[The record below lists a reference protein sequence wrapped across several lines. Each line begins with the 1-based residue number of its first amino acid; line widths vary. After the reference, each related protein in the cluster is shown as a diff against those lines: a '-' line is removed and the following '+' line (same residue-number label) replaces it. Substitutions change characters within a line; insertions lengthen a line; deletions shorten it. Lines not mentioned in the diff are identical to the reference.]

1 MIDLTYLMQV
11 SGGDRV
17 FINEILGMFIN
28 QTMPDIRALKDLAAS
43 DDKTQLASAAHRC
56 KSAISMLGNSRATGL
71 ITSIEQQAKMNT
83 ERNKLITYI
92 DELEILSVA
101 LEDEINKLMK

>member
-71 ITSIEQQAKMNT
+71 ITSIEQQAQ
-83 ERNKLITYI
+83 KLITYI

-101 LEDEINKLMK
+101 LEDEIHKLMK